1 MLRINKLLTILLV
14 SLISIFLMSA
24 SVFALSIDIFE
35 TAPANLVMVEDFEG
49 FSFDEDG
56 QWYQELTTDVGT
68 FYANGS
74 IGLGDTSYNAD
85 PSNTDSTDPY
95 FSIRSTSWYG
105 RGNQTTNGS
114 YWLDS
119 GDITQLDLNVD
130 TGNIPYRSL
139 FFTLQDPSDVN
150 ATTTVQGSA
159 GETVSIQFN
168 NETNNEVFLVG
179 IFWDPDET
187 LSSISWQVS
196 TQNDGYGLDNFAS
209 APVPEP
215 TTMLLVGA
223 GMLGLAGFGRK
234 RFRRK

>member
-95 FSIRSTSWYG
+95 FLSEVHPGMAVATRLLMDPTGSI
-105 RGNQTTNGS
+105 
-114 YWLDS
+114 
-119 GDITQLDLNVD
+119 
-130 TGNIPYRSL
+130 P
-139 FFTLQDPSDVN
+139 
-150 ATTTVQGSA
+150 
-159 GETVSIQFN
+159 
-168 NETNNEVFLVG
+168 
-179 IFWDPDET
+179 ET
-187 LSSISWQVS
+187 LHNWI
-196 TQNDGYGLDNFAS
+196 
-209 APVPEP
+209 
-215 TTMLLVGA
+215 
-223 GMLGLAGFGRK
+223 
-234 RFRRK
+234 